1 MLFHRRKNDP
11 GQLQSPASYAAAE
24 NNSYTT
30 FLRPRGSVVRSRM
43 LRALVYLIALI
54 FIILVE
60 IGNLSDKP
68 VLRDTYFIKI
78 DLSHIIPV
86 TVPDAALI
94 NSIARSIGLH
104 DFYQVGLWTFCEGYE
119 DGTGITYCSPPTKMY
134 SFNPIEILMS
144 ELLAGAT
151 STCLSPLLSTRI
163 KLKLTSDPTPPQS
176 PCQETSTQPWTS
188 RASHQT
194 GCSPSSSSP
203 PS

>member
-1 MLFHRRKNDP
+1 MLFHRRKKDP
-11 GQLQSPASYAAAE
+11 GQLQSPTSYPAVE
-24 NNSYTT
+24 NNSFTT
-30 FLRPRGSVVRSRM
+30 FLRPRSSVVRSRA

-86 TVPDAALI
+86 TVPEAALI

-104 DFYQVGLWTFCEGYE
+104 DFYQVGLWNFCEGYN
-119 DGTGITYCSPPTKMY
+119 DGTGITYCSPPKKMY
-134 SFNPIEILMS
+134 SFNPVEILMN
-144 ELLAGAT
+144 ELLSGAT
-151 STCLSPLLSTRI
+151 STFFFPLLPKRI
-163 KLKLTSDPTPPQS
+163 KLIRPEQS
-176 PCQETSTQPWTS
+176 PYQETYTQPWTS

-194 GCSPSSSSP
+194 GCSPYSSSP